1 MKRIN
6 LSGNPVGEAG
16 ARSLIRKMVQDPY
29 FTCSVL
35 LRDCTY
41 GFGTEPNNIRNV
53 NVSAVISKCHHIYA
67 VNPTLPPV
75 LSCLVL
81 SCPVLSCPVLA
92 CPVLSCL
99 VLSCPVLSCLVL
111 SCPVLSALL
120 NPFCCLTL
128 SSYPLLPLS
137 SLLSHLLSPPS
148 NITES
153 NIFDYS
159 YPELDSPYVLDLC
172 QVHSNC
178 LQF

>member
-75 LSCLVL
+75 LSC
-81 SCPVLSCPVLA
+81 PVLS

-111 SCPVLSALL
+111 SWPVLSCPVLSCLVL
-120 NPFCCLTL
+120 SCPVLSCLVLCCVVLCCVVL
-128 SSYPLLPLS
+128 CCPR
-137 SLLSHLLSPPS
+137 
-148 NITES
+148 IT
-153 NIFDYS
+153 
-159 YPELDSPYVLDLC
+159 
-172 QVHSNC
+172 HSVV
-178 LQF
+178 F